1 MSILFPVMAGR
12 KPLSVLGVENTPMS
26 SEASF
31 LRKVRLRWV
40 RPPVQ
45 ERSQR
50 TMERLLGAAEAR
62 IVEVGFEKATIADI
76 AKRADSSVGAFYARF
91 QDKDALLRCLLDRFV
106 FEAKATMDMAMQP
119 ELWAEASVEDLCVS
133 LLSFLSNVLHE
144 RRLFVLAISRATMD
158 DAGLAEYRD
167 ALSTHAATGLEKL
180 IRARDVQGAN
190 TDLGKAMRVVTWMC
204 LSVLEAGCMQAS
216 ETVGG
221 VAREELVLELS
232 KMIVVYLDL
241 E

>member
-1 MSILFPVMAGR
+1 M
-12 KPLSVLGVENTPMS
+12 VENTPLS

-31 LRKVRLRWV
+31 LQKVRLKWV

-45 ERSQR
+45 ERSQK
-50 TMERLLGAAEAR
+50 TMERLLAAAEAR

-91 QDKDALLRCLLDRFV
+91 GDKDALLRCLLDRFV
-106 FEAKATMDMAMQP
+106 FEAKATMDAAMRP

-133 LLSFLSNVLHE
+133 LLRFLSKVLQE

-167 ALSTHAATGLEKL
+167 ALSMHAADGLQTL
-180 IRARDVQGAN
+180 LRARGMRGHSG
-190 TDLGKAMRVVTWMC
+190 DLGKTMRVVTWMC
-204 LSVLEAGCMQAS
+204 LSVLEAGCMQS
-216 ETVGG
+216 GENVGG
-221 VAREELVLELS
+221 VSREELVLELS
-232 KMIVVYLDL
+232 QMIVAYVGL

>member
-1 MSILFPVMAGR
+1 MSGE
-12 KPLSVLGVENTPMS
+12 KPLSVLGAKSTPLS

-45 ERSQR
+45 ERSQK
-50 TMERLLGAAEAR
+50 TMERLLAAAEAR

-91 QDKDALLRCLLDRFV
+91 NDKDALLRCLLDRFV

-119 ELWAEASVEDLCVS
+119 ELWGDASVKELSVS
-133 LLSFLSNVLHE
+133 LLSFLSKVLQE

-167 ALSTHAATGLEKL
+167 ALSTHAAAGLERL
-180 IRARDVQGAN
+180 IRARDGHAAN
-190 TDLGKAMRVVTWMC
+190 KDLGRAMRVVTWMC
-204 LSVLEAGCMQAS
+204 LSVLEAGCMQS
-216 ETVGG
+216 GETVGG

-232 KMIVVYLDL
+232 KMIAVYLDL